1 MEPGKKSLYNAR
13 IQKFQSVV
21 LLAVVVFN
29 LQLLFVE
36 KSILV
41 WVYCISIG
49 VLTMADWGVRHR
61 IKGLFA
67 NFWGRWIYTA
77 QAVLS
82 VIYGIY
88 VGGEYGFAFGV
99 LCFVIFAMEAFFS
112 TELTD
117 SFERKTIFII
127 LFFPSAFIISMYVLG
142 LDNSNIAN
150 IVYSYMVIF
159 VLLVYFF
166 LTIIEI
172 AERLIRTSQI
182 ELFRGAR
189 AIEEARAESQKV
201 LEHQHKIEETNQ
213 LLGRQK
219 IELQAINNKL
229 NQAYSEMSLQN
240 EIMTHISSELEI
252 DKLLPIIAQNV
263 AERLELDIVV
273 MALRD
278 SPLTANLEGKRYYI
292 SSTLNDFFG
301 EYIGGYIEGNRF
313 DSYMAS
319 NQIFTDDNIETGK
332 YDFNPMDVL
341 SSVIMVPFVKEEVQV
356 GYLFAGSKKAA
367 EFSSNKDFFETIS
380 KQVLV
385 AITNAGLYSKMEQMA
400 VRDGLTNIYNRR
412 HLTERLTKKLEAAR
426 QENKPVSVA
435 LFDIDKFKNVND
447 TYGHLCGDE
456 VIKRAASLA
465 RKHAKMHGGFAGRYG
480 GEEFVMVFPDI
491 DVEEAYEYLKVFHED
506 VREQVVEFDGRE
518 IVFRVSVGLT
528 CYPSTCDNIQ
538 DILSR
543 ADWSMYYSK
552 QHGRDQIT
560 VDSEEV
566 RTEAMN
572 S

>member
-1 MEPGKKSLYNAR
+1 MEPGRKTIFSAR

-21 LLAVVVFN
+21 MLAVVAFN

-36 KSILV
+36 KNILV
-41 WVYCISIG
+41 WVYCISMG
-49 VLTMADWGVRHR
+49 VLMTADWLIRYRDKTGS
-61 IKGLFA
+61 IYLA
-67 NFWGRWIYTA
+67 GRLIYTV

-82 VIYGIY
+82 VTYAVY
-88 VGGEYGFAFGV
+88 VGGEYGFAFGI
-99 LCFVIFAMEAFFS
+99 LCFVIFAMEAFLS
-112 TELTD
+112 IDLTD
-117 SFERKTIFII
+117 DFDRITMCII
-127 LFFPSAFIISMYVLG
+127 LFIPSAFIICMYVLG
-142 LDNSNIAN
+142 LDDSNIGD
-150 IVYSYMVIF
+150 IVYYYLVIF
-159 VLLVYFF
+159 VLLVYFV
-166 LTIIEI
+166 LTVVDMT
-172 AERLIRTSQI
+172 ERLIRASQV
-182 ELFRGAR
+182 ELFRGVR
-189 AIEEARAESQKV
+189 AIEEAKADSRKV

-213 LLGRQK
+213 LLGKQK

-263 AERLELDIVV
+263 AKRLDLDIVV
-273 MALRD
+273 VVLRD

-292 SSTLNDFFG
+292 SSTLNTFFG
-301 EYIGGYIEGNRF
+301 EYIGGYIEGSRF
-313 DSYMAS
+313 DSYIGS
-319 NQIFTDDNIETGK
+319 NEIFIDDDMKEGK

-341 SSVIMVPFVKEEVQV
+341 SSVIIVPFMKEEVQV
-356 GYLFAGSKKAA
+356 GYLFAGSRKAG
-367 EFSSNKDFFETIS
+367 EFSGNRDFFETIT

-385 AITNAGLYSKMEQMA
+385 ALTNAGLYSKMEQMA

-412 HLTERLTKKLEAAR
+412 HLTQRLAEKLEKAK
-426 QENKPVSVA
+426 EEKTPVSVA

-456 VIKRAASLA
+456 VIKRAACLA

-480 GEEFVMVFPDI
+480 GEEFVMVFPDT

-506 VREQVVEFDGRE
+506 VRKQVVEFDGKE

-528 CYPSTCDNIQ
+528 CYPSTCDNTQ
-538 DILSR
+538 EILSR

-572 S
+572 L

>member
-1 MEPGKKSLYNAR
+1 MEPGKKSFYNAR

-21 LLAVVVFN
+21 LLAVVAFN

-36 KSILV
+36 KSVLV
-41 WVYCISIG
+41 WFYCISIG
-49 VLTMADWGVRHR
+49 MLMTADWLVRYR
-61 IKGLFA
+61 YKSISAALS
-67 NFWGRWIYTA
+67 GRWIYTV
-77 QAVLS
+77 QAILS
-82 VIYGIY
+82 IVYAVY
-88 VGGEYGFAFGV
+88 VGGEYGFAFGI

-112 TELTD
+112 IELTD
-117 SFERKTIFII
+117 SFERITMFIT

-142 LDNSNIAN
+142 LGDSNIGD
-150 IVYSYMVIF
+150 IVYYYLVIF
-159 VLLVYFF
+159 VLLAYFI
-166 LTIIEI
+166 LTVIDIT
-172 AERLIRTSQI
+172 ERLIRASQV
-182 ELFRGAR
+182 ELYRGVR
-189 AIEEARAESQKV
+189 AIEDARAESQKV

-213 LLGRQK
+213 ILGRQK

-263 AERLELDIVV
+263 AKRLELDIVV

-278 SPLTANLEGKRYYI
+278 SRLTANLEGKRYYI

-313 DSYMAS
+313 DSYTGS
-319 NQIFTDDNIETGK
+319 NQIFIDDDIENGK

-341 SSVIMVPFVKEEVQV
+341 SSVIMVPFVKEKVQV
-356 GYLFAGSKKAA
+356 GYLFAGSRKAG
-367 EFSSNKDFFETIS
+367 EFSGNIDFFETIS

-426 QENKPVSVA
+426 IEKTPVSVA

-447 TYGHLCGDE
+447 T
-456 VIKRAASLA
+456 
-465 RKHAKMHGGFAGRYG
+465 
-480 GEEFVMVFPDI
+480 
-491 DVEEAYEYLKVFHED
+491 
-506 VREQVVEFDGRE
+506 
-518 IVFRVSVGLT
+518 
-528 CYPSTCDNIQ
+528 
-538 DILSR
+538 
-543 ADWSMYYSK
+543 
-552 QHGRDQIT
+552 
-560 VDSEEV
+560 
-566 RTEAMN
+566 
-572 S
+572 

>member
-1 MEPGKKSLYNAR
+1 MEPGKKNFFNTR

-21 LLAVVVFN
+21 LLAVVAFN

-36 KSILV
+36 KSVLV

-49 VLTMADWGVRHR
+49 ILMTADWFIHFRYKR
-61 IKGLFA
+61 AAA
-67 NFWGRWIYTA
+67 NLAARWIYTV
-77 QAVLS
+77 QGILS
-82 VIYGIY
+82 VIYAIY
-88 VGGEYGFAFGV
+88 VGGEYGFAFGI
-99 LCFVIFAMEAFFS
+99 LCFVIFAMEALFS
-112 TELTD
+112 IELTD
-117 SFERKTIFII
+117 DFERITMFIA
-127 LFFPSAFIISMYVLG
+127 LFFPSAFIICMHVLG
-142 LDNSNIAN
+142 LSDSNIGN
-150 IVYSYMVIF
+150 IVYYYLVLF
-159 VLLVYFF
+159 VLLVYFI
-166 LTIIEI
+166 LTVIDI
-172 AERLIRTSQI
+172 AKRLIRNGQI
-182 ELFRGAR
+182 ELFRGVR
-189 AIEEARAESQKV
+189 AIEDAKTESRKV
-201 LEHQHKIEETNQ
+201 LEHQRKIEETNQ
-213 LLGRQK
+213 LLGKQK

-263 AERLELDIVV
+263 AKRLDLDIVV
-273 MALRD
+273 VALQD

-292 SSTLNDFFG
+292 SSTLNDFF
-301 EYIGGYIEGNRF
+301 IDFIDGYIEENRF
-313 DSYMAS
+313 DSYIGS
-319 NQIFTDDNIETGK
+319 NQIFIDDNMEKEK
-332 YDFNPMDVL
+332 YDFNPMDIL
-341 SSVIMVPFVKEEVQV
+341 SSVIMVPFVKEEAQV
-356 GYLFAGSKKAA
+356 GYLFAGSRKAG
-367 EFSSNKDFFETIS
+367 EFSNNKDFFETIS

-412 HLTERLTKKLEAAR
+412 YLTERLTRKLEEAR
-426 QENKPVSVA
+426 QKKSPVSVA

-456 VIKRAASLA
+456 VIKRAADLA
-465 RKHAKMHGGFAGRYG
+465 KKHAKMHGGFAGRYG

-506 VREQVVEFDGRE
+506 VREQVVRFDGRE